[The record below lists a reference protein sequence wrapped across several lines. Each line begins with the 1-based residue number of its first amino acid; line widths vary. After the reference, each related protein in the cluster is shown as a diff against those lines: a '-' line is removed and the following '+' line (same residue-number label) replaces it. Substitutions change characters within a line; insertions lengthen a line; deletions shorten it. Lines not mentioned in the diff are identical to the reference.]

1 MVRLGGDA
9 ESIDYDRGALVEL
22 EINGA
27 EYRLDVGKHGIGLC
41 VSKRVRG
48 HTQWHVLSAARWNG
62 RALQAGTLDRHI
74 AARLSAAFERAVE
87 QLG

>member
-1 MVRLGGDA
+1 MEGINY
-9 ESIDYDRGALVEL
+9 ERGALVEI

-41 VSKRVRG
+41 ISKRVRG
-48 HTQWHVLSAARWNG
+48 QPQWQVLSAARWNG
-62 RALQAGTLDRHI
+62 RALRASALDQHI

>member
-9 ESIDYDRGALVEL
+9 ESINYDRGALVEL
-22 EINGA
+22 EINGV

-41 VSKRVRG
+41 VSKRVPG
-48 HTQWHVLSAARWNG
+48 HARWQELSPARWNG
-62 RALQAGTLDRHI
+62 RALRASALDPHTV
-74 AARLSAAFERAVE
+74 ARLSAAFVRAVE

>member
-1 MVRLGGDA
+1 MVRLGGDVDG
-9 ESIDYDRGALVEL
+9 INYDRGALVEV

-41 VSKRVRG
+41 ISRRVGG
-48 HTQWHVLSAARWNG
+48 HAWQVLSAARWNG
-62 RALQAGTLDRHI
+62 RALRAGALDQQI